1 MNIQEGPLG
10 KAGRHRRGCLYQGAW
25 LIESNASGVG
35 ENCIRGCDFTLNHP
49 TVSPVLGV
57 SGENRTP
64 QDCYTSCWL
73 YWVIHHHA
81 QNHGSQGGEALLVR
95 MWCLSVNT
103 ILARGFV
110 EACRGRMDSQRDWAH
125 FFFLLQVCVCKYL
138 RQGRSWVEIA
148 PSTHISLT
156 PTVMETPRG
165 HPGQWFQK
173 QPLSPDLNLSA
184 LSEMGQIGAIRGSLK
199 IKKRIELCD
208 LSALPV
214 STQGALSVPTVS
226 GLACV
231 KGRSV
236 WAGAGHKEDLH
247 RFARGPTC

>member
-1 MNIQEGPLG
+1 MPLPRGMINWEQLLRGWRELHQGLWFHAESPNGFTCSWCFWG
-10 KAGRHRRGCLYQGAW
+10 KQNPPGLLHLVLAL
-25 LIESNASGVG
+25 LSN
-35 ENCIRGCDFTLNHP
+35 
-49 TVSPVLGV
+49 
-57 SGENRTP
+57 
-64 QDCYTSCWL
+64 
-73 YWVIHHHA
+73 HHHA
-81 QNHGSQGGEALLVR
+81 QNHGSRGREALLVR

-110 EACRGRMDSQRDWAH
+110 EACRGRMESQRDWAH

-236 WAGAGHKEDLH
+236 WAGAGHKEHLH
-247 RFARGPTC
+247 RFAQGPTC